1 MEQTPVQ
8 AVAAV
13 TMEVFPK
20 MGAVL
25 GGEET
30 ADIPMDL
37 LILILLEIRLHRLY
51 LTVKDLLQLI
61 LKRMERQKQ

>member
-1 MEQTPVQ
+1 MERIQVQ

-13 TMEVFPK
+13 IMEVFLG
-20 MGAVL
+20 MGAIL
-25 GGEET
+25 DGEET
-30 ADIPMDL
+30 VDIPMDL
-37 LILILLEIRLHRLY
+37 LILILPEIRLHRPY

>member
-1 MEQTPVQ
+1 
-8 AVAAV
+8 
-13 TMEVFPK
+13 